1 MEGKEW
7 GLEGCQRVGSCEVR
21 REEGESGMG
30 GVARVE
36 GLGGWVEEMKAPQH
50 PRYGRLEYESYY
62 TGRPIRTG
70 GKVLWILPWRFSV
83 TIDLDL
89 SIKARY

>member
-36 GLGGWVEEMKAPQH
+36 GLGGWVEEMKAPQR
-50 PRYGRLEYESYY
+50 PRYGRLEYEAFTLGDLFVQSVRYC
-62 TGRPIRTG
+62 GFFQG
-70 GKVLWILPWRFSV
+70 GFP
-83 TIDLDL
+83 
-89 SIKARY
+89 